1 MNSAER
7 PSFSDRLAPVG
18 RDAARSRVAGRGPAR
33 ERADRPAGVS
43 RRLPRPA
50 RIVVPPVA
58 RPLPPPQAPPRVHLY
73 DVLMDVD
80 HPAFPDLGRLLWTL
94 VATQWQ
100 WVDRRVEAVALA
112 GERRFRRRMSVDC
125 HVPPDVVELAADLG
139 FDRFF
144 VPLRVVTKR
153 PLLAFDLR
161 LGDTSVPLL
170 TRQQSAMAAR
180 AVLHA
185 AVEELGHD
193 LTIEVVAALDQL
205 ATSDHPGGATA
216 LRMLDLDEE
225 GIGSVRLGRTTTPA
239 DLARWAITTFDNN
252 YLLLADVG
260 LHEIRR
266 RTLFKITQDIGATLK
281 GPSHTL
287 PWRSAISWEPTSFVF
302 DVPDVTAATSYLF
315 QFETPDGLM
324 AAGGELFGATLADDP
339 LPDDDDLAIEGES
352 WRGEDDGRLLNGDT
366 AAGRVPEDGDVVE
379 IGGRRPFGAA
389 ASQGAVLGLQAHL
402 HEVPEADTYNAE
414 VLVRASPDG
423 LLRASAVSA
432 CFSAVLLLLATLVA
446 NRLGERQADSSAAL
460 LLVLPGV
467 ISTYLARPGEHHL
480 VSRLLLGVRT
490 LTVASGMVVYTAAAV
505 VVSDVAPGL
514 VREIWAGLT
523 VVATVIAIVLT
534 VAVRRCRSVGW

>member
-1 MNSAER
+1 
-7 PSFSDRLAPVG
+7 
-18 RDAARSRVAGRGPAR
+18 
-33 ERADRPAGVS
+33 VS

-58 RPLPPPQAPPRVHLY
+58 RPLPQAPPAGPRIHLY

-125 HVPPDVVELAADLG
+125 HVPPDVVDLATDLG

-161 LGDTSVPLL
+161 LGDVSVPLL

-185 AVEELGHD
+185 AVEELGID
-193 LTIEVVAALDQL
+193 LTIEIVAALDQL
-205 ATSDHPGGATA
+205 ATSDNPGGATA
-216 LRMLDLDEE
+216 LRMLDLDDDT
-225 GIGSVRLGRTTTPA
+225 IGAVRLGRTTTPA
-239 DLARWAITTFDNN
+239 DLARWAVTTFDNN

-260 LHEIRR
+260 LHDLRR
-266 RTLFKITQDIGATLK
+266 RTLFKITQDIGSTLK

-287 PWRSAISWEPTSFVF
+287 PWRAAIAWEPTSFVF

-324 AAGGELFGATLADDP
+324 AAGGELFGASLVDDP
-339 LPDDDDLAIEGES
+339 EPDDDDLAIEGEA
-352 WRGEDDGRLLNGDT
+352 WHG
-366 AAGRVPEDGDVVE
+366 AAGGSIGRRAGTGVGAGSPDAAGDLVAVR
-379 IGGRRPFGAA
+379 GRRPFGAA

-432 CFSAVLLLLATLVA
+432 CFSAVLLFLAALVA
-446 NRLGERQADSSAAL
+446 NRLAETRADSSAAL

-490 LTVASGMVVYTAAAV
+490 LTVASGMIVYVAAAV

-514 VREIWAGLT
+514 VREIWAGLA
-523 VVATVIAIVLT
+523 VLATLIAIVLT
-534 VAVRRCRSVGW
+534 VAVRRSRSVGW

>member
-1 MNSAER
+1 MNSER
-7 PSFSDRLAPVG
+7 SPFPDRLPPVG
-18 RDAARSRVAGRGPAR
+18 RASARPGQPGSAGLGGFTGSSRT
-33 ERADRPAGVS
+33 DRPAGVS

-50 RIVVPPVA
+50 RIVVPPTS
-58 RPLPPPQAPPRVHLY
+58 RPRPTPLPPGPRIHLY

-94 VATQWQ
+94 VATQWS

-125 HVPPDVVELAADLG
+125 HVPSAVAELADDLG

-161 LGDTSVPLL
+161 LGDVSVPLL
-170 TRQQSAMAAR
+170 TRQQSVMAAR

-185 AVEELGHD
+185 AVEQLGHE
-193 LTIEVVAALDQL
+193 LTDDIVAALDRL

-216 LRMLDLDEE
+216 LRLLGLDGDEDQE
-225 GIGSVRLGRTTTPA
+225 RAVRLGRTTTPA
-239 DLARWAITTFDNN
+239 DLARWAVTTFDNN
-252 YLLLADVG
+252 HLLLADVA

-266 RTLFKITQDIGATLK
+266 RTLFKITQDIGSTLK

-287 PWRSAISWEPTSFVF
+287 PWRSAIAWEPTSFVF
-302 DVPDVTAATSYLF
+302 DVPDVTTTTSYLF

-324 AAGGELFGATLADDP
+324 AAGGELFGATAAFDP
-339 LPDDDDLAIEGES
+339 DPDDDDLAVEGDNDAHH
-352 WRGEDDGRLLNGDT
+352 RDPGRS
-366 AAGRVPEDGDVVE
+366 
-379 IGGRRPFGAA
+379 PFGVA
-389 ASQGAVLGLQAHL
+389 ASQGAVLGLQAQL
-402 HEVPEADTYNAE
+402 DEVPEADTYNAE

-446 NRLGERQADSSAAL
+446 NDIGSTRLDSSAAL

-480 VSRLLLGVRT
+480 VSRMLLGVRT
-490 LTVASGMVVYTAAAV
+490 ITVVSGMTVYLAAAI
-505 VVSDVAPGL
+505 VVSGIAPGAI
-514 VREIWAGLT
+514 REIWGVLT
-523 VVATVIAIVLT
+523 LVAAIPAVILT

>member
-1 MNSAER
+1 M
-7 PSFSDRLAPVG
+7 D
-18 RDAARSRVAGRGPAR
+18 GRG
-33 ERADRPAGVS
+33 RADRPSGLS

-58 RPLPPPQAPPRVHLY
+58 RPVPTPPPPRPRIHLY

-125 HVPPDVVELAADLG
+125 HVPPDVVDLAADLG
-139 FDRFF
+139 FDRFL

-185 AVEELGHD
+185 AVEQLGHE

-216 LRMLDLDEE
+216 LRMLGLDHDD
-225 GIGSVRLGRTTTPA
+225 GVGSVRLGRTTTPA
-239 DLARWAITTFDNN
+239 DLARWAVTTFDNN

-266 RTLFKITQDIGATLK
+266 RTLFKVTQDIGSTLK

-302 DVPDVTAATSYLF
+302 DVPDVTATTSYLF
-315 QFETPDGLM
+315 QFETPDGLI
-324 AAGGELFGATLADDP
+324 AAGGELFGATAADDP
-339 LPDDDDLAIEGES
+339 EPDDDDLAVEGDP
-352 WRGEDDGRLLNGDT
+352 GGAGDGTL
-366 AAGRVPEDGDVVE
+366 V
-379 IGGRRPFGAA
+379 GRRTFGAA

-432 CFSAVLLLLATLVA
+432 CFSAVLLFLATLIA
-446 NRLGERQADSSAAL
+446 NDLRATRADSSAAL

-480 VSRLLLGVRT
+480 VSRMLLGVRT
-490 LTVASGMVVYTAAAV
+490 LTVASGMIVYVAAAI

-514 VREIWAGLT
+514 VREIWACLT
-523 VVATVIAIVLT
+523 VAAAAIAVVLT

>member
-1 MNSAER
+1 M
-7 PSFSDRLAPVG
+7 PMPDV
-18 RDAARSRVAGRGPAR
+18 
-33 ERADRPAGVS
+33 
-43 RRLPRPA
+43 
-50 RIVVPPVA
+50 
-58 RPLPPPQAPPRVHLY
+58 PPRVHLY

-80 HPAFPDLGRLLWTL
+80 HPAFTDLGRLLWTL

-125 HVPPDVVELAADLG
+125 HVPPDVVELAAELG

-161 LGDTSVPLL
+161 LGDVSVPLL

-185 AVEELGHD
+185 AAEQLGHE

-216 LRMLDLDEE
+216 LRLLDLDEDRDAN
-225 GIGSVRLGRTTTPA
+225 IRLGRSTTPVE
-239 DLARWAITTFDNN
+239 LARWAITTFDNN

-266 RTLFKITQDIGATLK
+266 RTLFKITQDIGSTLK
-281 GPSHTL
+281 GPSHSL

-302 DVPDVTAATSYLF
+302 DVPDVTATTSYLF

-324 AAGGELFGATLADDP
+324 AAGGELFGAMAADDP
-339 LPDDDDLAIEGES
+339 YPDDDDVAVEGDHHQRVS
-352 WRGEDDGRLLNGDT
+352 WVDRWDPRGRSGPAPRTDRGRL
-366 AAGRVPEDGDVVE
+366 
-379 IGGRRPFGAA
+379 PFGAA
-389 ASQGAVLGLQAHL
+389 ASQGAVLGLQAQL
-402 HEVPEADTYNAE
+402 DEVPEADTYNAE

-432 CFSAVLLLLATLVA
+432 CFSAALLFIATLIA
-446 NRLGERQADSSAAL
+446 NKLGSARADSSAAL

-490 LTVASGMVVYTAAAV
+490 LTVASGMIVYVAAAI
-505 VVSDVAPGL
+505 VVSNVAPGA
-514 VREIWAGLT
+514 VREIWGVLT
-523 VVATVIAIVLT
+523 VAATVIAVILT

>member
-1 MNSAER
+1 
-7 PSFSDRLAPVG
+7 
-18 RDAARSRVAGRGPAR
+18 
-33 ERADRPAGVS
+33 
-43 RRLPRPA
+43 
-50 RIVVPPVA
+50 
-58 RPLPPPQAPPRVHLY
+58 
-73 DVLMDVD
+73 MDVD

-94 VATQWQ
+94 VATQWH

-125 HVPPDVVELAADLG
+125 HVPPDVVDLATDLG

-161 LGDTSVPLL
+161 LGDVSVPLL

-185 AVEELGHD
+185 AVEDLGID
-193 LTIEVVAALDQL
+193 LTIEIVAALDQL
-205 ATSDHPGGATA
+205 ATSDNPGGATA
-216 LRMLDLDEE
+216 LRMLDLDDDP
-225 GIGSVRLGRTTTPA
+225 IGAVRLGRTTTPA
-239 DLARWAITTFDNN
+239 DLARWAVTTFDNN

-260 LHEIRR
+260 LHDIRR
-266 RTLFKITQDIGATLK
+266 RTLFKITQDIGSTLK

-287 PWRSAISWEPTSFVF
+287 PWRAAIAWEPTSFVF

-324 AAGGELFGATLADDP
+324 AAGGELFGASRADDP
-339 LPDDDDLAIEGES
+339 EPDDDDLAIESQAWHGS
-352 WRGEDDGRLLNGDT
+352 NGGDGNGPARGSG
-366 AAGRVPEDGDVVE
+366 AGTGTGAGGASSPDVAV
-379 IGGRRPFGAA
+379 GGRRSFGAA

-432 CFSAVLLLLATLVA
+432 CFSAVLLFLAALIA
-446 NRLGERQADSSAAL
+446 NRLAETRADSSAAL

-490 LTVASGMVVYTAAAV
+490 LTVASGMIVYVAAAV

-514 VREIWAGLT
+514 VREIWAVLT
-523 VVATVIAIVLT
+523 VLATIIAIVLT
-534 VAVRRCRSVGW
+534 VAVRRSRSVGW

>member
-1 MNSAER
+1 MSLLDR
-7 PSFSDRLAPVG
+7 QPFPDRLPPVG
-18 RDAARSRVAGRGPAR
+18 GGSSGGGGGMSGPRRDGPT
-33 ERADRPAGVS
+33 GVS

-50 RIVVPPVA
+50 RVIVPPTP
-58 RPLPPPQAPPRVHLY
+58 RPPSGLPPVPRIHLY
-73 DVLMDVD
+73 DALMDVD

-94 VATQWQ
+94 VATQWS

-125 HVPPDVVELAADLG
+125 HVPSDVVELATDLG

-185 AVEELGHD
+185 AVEQLGEE
-193 LTIEVVAALDQL
+193 LTIDVVAALDQL
-205 ATSDHPGGATA
+205 ASSDAPGGDTA
-216 LRMLDLDEE
+216 LRLLGLDGSRGE
-225 GIGSVRLGRTTTPA
+225 GPRSGPGSGSVAGGGWDERGAVFLGQNTTPV
-239 DLARWAITTFDNN
+239 DLARWAVTTFDNN
-252 YLLLADVG
+252 YLLLADVP
-260 LHEIRR
+260 LHETRR
-266 RTLFKITQDIGATLK
+266 RMLFKITQDIGSTIK

-287 PWRSAISWEPTSFVF
+287 PWRSAIAWEPTSFVF
-302 DVPDVTAATSYLF
+302 DVPDVTATTSYLF

-324 AAGGELFGATLADDP
+324 AAGGDLFGASSGDDTRH
-339 LPDDDDLAIEGES
+339 S
-352 WRGEDDGRLLNGDT
+352 
-366 AAGRVPEDGDVVE
+366 
-379 IGGRRPFGAA
+379 FGVD
-389 ASQGAVLGLQAHL
+389 ASQGAVLGLQAQL
-402 HEVPEADTYNAE
+402 EEVPEAETYNAE

-432 CFSAVLLLLATLVA
+432 CFSAVLLVIATVIA
-446 NRLGERQADSSAAL
+446 NDISKTQVDSSAAL

-480 VSRLLLGVRT
+480 VSRMLLGVRT
-490 LTVASGMVVYTAAAV
+490 LTVVSAMIVYLAAAV
-505 VVSDVAPGL
+505 VVTDVAPGL
-514 VREIWAGLT
+514 VREIWGALA
-523 VVATVIAIVLT
+523 VLAAVPAVALT
-534 VAVRRCRSVGW
+534 VAVRRCRSEEVW

>member
-1 MNSAER
+1 MSNRER
-7 PSFSDRLAPVG
+7 TSTPDRLPPVG
-18 RDAARSRVAGRGPAR
+18 RAGARSEGAGRG
-33 ERADRPAGVS
+33 ERPAGVS

-58 RPLPPPQAPPRVHLY
+58 RTPPSVPPPSPRIHLY

-125 HVPPDVVELAADLG
+125 HVPPDVVDLASDLG

-161 LGDTSVPLL
+161 LGDVSVPLL

-193 LTIEVVAALDQL
+193 LTIEIVAALDQL

-216 LRMLDLDEE
+216 LRMLDLDDDAA
-225 GIGSVRLGRTTTPA
+225 GAVRLGRTTTPA

-260 LHEIRR
+260 LHDIRR
-266 RTLFKITQDIGATLK
+266 RTLFKITQDIGSTLK

-287 PWRSAISWEPTSFVF
+287 PWRSAIAWDPTSFVF
-302 DVPDVTAATSYLF
+302 DVPDVTAATTYLF

-324 AAGGELFGATLADDP
+324 AAGGELFGASLADDP
-339 LPDDDDLAIEGES
+339 EPDDDDLAIEGEAWHAS
-352 WRGEDDGRLLNGDT
+352 AAGDGRLLAGGT
-366 AAGRVPEDGDVVE
+366 ASGRAQPDADVVVV
-379 IGGRRPFGAA
+379 GGRRPFGAA

-432 CFSAVLLLLATLVA
+432 CFSAVLLFLATLVA
-446 NRLGERQADSSAAL
+446 NRLGAARADSSAAL

-490 LTVASGMVVYTAAAV
+490 LTVASGMVVYVAAAV

-514 VREIWAGLT
+514 VREIWAVLT
-523 VVATVIAIVLT
+523 VVAAVIAVVLT

>member
-1 MNSAER
+1 M
-7 PSFSDRLAPVG
+7 G
-18 RDAARSRVAGRGPAR
+18 VA
-33 ERADRPAGVS
+33 

-58 RPLPPPQAPPRVHLY
+58 RPLPPPPPSPRIHLY

-125 HVPPDVVELAADLG
+125 HVPPAVAELAADLG

-153 PLLAFDLR
+153 PLLAFDLQ
-161 LGDTSVPLL
+161 LGDVSVPLL

-185 AVEELGHD
+185 AVEELGHE
-193 LTIEVVAALDQL
+193 LTIEIVAALDRL
-205 ATSDHPGGATA
+205 ATSDDPGGDTA
-216 LRMLDLDEE
+216 LRMLDLDDDLA
-225 GIGSVRLGRTTTPA
+225 GSVRLGQTTTSA

-252 YLLLADVG
+252 YLLLADVA

-266 RTLFKITQDIGATLK
+266 RTLFKITQDIGSTLK

-287 PWRSAISWEPTSFVF
+287 PWRSAIAWEPTSFVF
-302 DVPDVTAATSYLF
+302 DVPDVTATTSYLF

-324 AAGGELFGATLADDP
+324 AAGGELFGASRADDP
-339 LPDDDDLAIEGES
+339 LPDDDDLAVEGDS
-352 WRGEDDGRLLNGDT
+352 RHGN
-366 AAGRVPEDGDVVE
+366 
-379 IGGRRPFGAA
+379 GGRGAGNGNGPGGSGDGVVGGRKPFGAA

-402 HEVPEADTYNAE
+402 DEVPEADTYNAE

-432 CFSAVLLLLATLVA
+432 CFSAALLFLATLIA
-446 NRLGERQADSSAAL
+446 NRIGEARADSSAAL
-460 LLVLPGV
+460 LLVLPGI

-490 LTVASGMVVYTAAAV
+490 ITVASGMIVYIAAAV

-523 VVATVIAIVLT
+523 VLATVIAVVLT
-534 VAVRRCRSVGW
+534 VAVRRSRSVGW